1 MAVTLSIITNNTGYV
16 TFDQYDQSTGTLSN
30 TWDIPKINVSS
41 IHTYYKEMTED
52 KLGIVVITTITLMEP
67 NAKNAL
73 LTLNPTVWAL
83 SSASTTPIADAAT
96 LRTALLG
103 YFSTKW

>member
-1 MAVTLSIITNNTGYV
+1 MALNIITNQTAYV
-16 TFDQYDQSTGTLSN
+16 TFDVYVKDTGTLSH
-30 TWDIPKINVSS
+30 TFDVPKVNVSS
-41 IHTYYKEMTED
+41 VHTYYKEMTED
-52 KLGIVVITTITLMEP
+52 NLGIVIVSTISITEP

-73 LTLNPTVWAL
+73 IELNPTQWAVSTA
-83 SSASTTPIADAAT
+83 SSTPIADAAI

>member
-1 MAVTLSIITNNTGYV
+1 MALNKITNNTGYV
-16 TFDQYDQSTGTLSN
+16 TFDVYDKVTGTLSH
-30 TWDIPKINVSS
+30 TFDIPKINVSS

-52 KLGIVVITTITLMEP
+52 KLGIVVISTITITEP

-73 LTLNPTVWAL
+73 LELNPTAWAL
-83 SSASTTPIADAAT
+83 STADTTPVADAAA
-96 LRTALLG
+96 LRTVLLG